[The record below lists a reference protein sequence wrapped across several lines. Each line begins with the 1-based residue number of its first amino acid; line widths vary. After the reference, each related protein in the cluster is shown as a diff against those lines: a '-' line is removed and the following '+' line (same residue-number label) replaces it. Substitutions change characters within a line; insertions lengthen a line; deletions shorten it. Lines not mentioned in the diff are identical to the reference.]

1 MTSTTESLT
10 ISSTA
15 STECMYK
22 TSDTTL
28 WVERALPGDLGALV
42 RLEGA
47 SFTAD
52 AFSRRQ
58 LRYLAFYAQGRC
70 LVARGEEGV
79 AGYISLLWRTG
90 CRNLRIYSVAVDPM
104 FRGRGVGRQLLD
116 AAAAYARELGLD
128 TLSLEVHTTNRAAL
142 ALYESYGFRQTA
154 LLKDYYGA
162 GADGL
167 RMGCPVV

>member
-1 MTSTTESLT
+1 MCKVSNKVLR
-10 ISSTA
+10 
-15 STECMYK
+15 
-22 TSDTTL
+22 
-28 WVERALPGDLGALV
+28 VEQALPGDLGALV

-58 LRYLAFYAQGRC
+58 LRHLAFHAQGRC
-70 LVARGEEGV
+70 LVVRSEEGI
-79 AGYISLLWRTG
+79 AGYISLLWRER
-90 CRNLRIYSVAVDPM
+90 CRNLRIYSIAVDPS

-116 AAAAYARELGLD
+116 AAAGYARERGLD

-142 ALYESYGFRQTA
+142 ALYESYGFRRAA

-162 GADGL
+162 GDDGL
-167 RMGCPVV
+167 RMGRPVV